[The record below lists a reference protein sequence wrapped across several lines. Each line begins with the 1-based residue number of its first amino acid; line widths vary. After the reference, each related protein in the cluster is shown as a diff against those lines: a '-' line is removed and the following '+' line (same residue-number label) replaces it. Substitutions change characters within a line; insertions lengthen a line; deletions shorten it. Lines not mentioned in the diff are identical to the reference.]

1 VLPATVLLSAMSFTS
16 LPDTVKLDLMMHDW
30 SSSAI
35 GPKEFLHGLDA
46 DIAAVLGSAE
56 SPHEMS
62 QHLIELANGR
72 GGRDN
77 VSVIVVKAQEPPR
90 KPGMMAKLL
99 RK

>member
-1 VLPATVLLSAMSFTS
+1 MIEERTKKLAVTVS
-16 LPDTVKLDLMMHDW
+16 KLYRRGAERNIKKIIAK
-30 SSSAI
+30 S
-35 GPKEFLHGLDA
+35 HGA